1 MEEKKY
7 SNITDYV
14 SSEFRSFSA
23 LPLNEVDLA
32 AFAKFSYFN
41 FQVYLPKMENSI
53 RLKDM
58 YDISKKEAFLKI
70 NAPSDEDERFFN
82 SITGN
87 PRYSNITVLGFKDTF
102 EKDVEQF
109 SAVSFLLPNDTFI
122 VAFRGTD
129 STWTG
134 WKEDFEM
141 AIKAPINS
149 QKEATEYL
157 NYILTIK
164 RKFKNGVYVIGHS
177 KGGNLA
183 VYSYLTCNAKQA
195 NKITDVYSFDGP
207 GINNELTQA
216 LRFSERKGIIK
227 KFVPVQSI
235 IGQIYDVD
243 DKYKVVEANDLLLK
257 QHSFYNWKVDLN
269 NDCFI
274 TGIMSDNTKKNVR
287 FLNEWIVNASY
298 DEKELIVET
307 IYQVLTGTEVPT
319 MAQLGKHKISSFI
332 KVYQQIGKLDPK
344 TKKQFKTILKNS
356 YHFLKD
362 FNKEDKEA
370 EEISSKDEEIIKE
383 LNQLYIKKGR
393 LIATFCLLDI
403 NDFLLSVV
411 VNTDSVRNLN
421 TRNRLGIDREES

>member
-149 QKEATEYL
+149 QKEATE
-157 NYILTIK
+157 N
-164 RKFKNGVYVIGHS
+164 
-177 KGGNLA
+177 
-183 VYSYLTCNAKQA
+183 
-195 NKITDVYSFDGP
+195 
-207 GINNELTQA
+207 
-216 LRFSERKGIIK
+216 
-227 KFVPVQSI
+227 
-235 IGQIYDVD
+235 
-243 DKYKVVEANDLLLK
+243 
-257 QHSFYNWKVDLN
+257 
-269 NDCFI
+269 
-274 TGIMSDNTKKNVR
+274 
-287 FLNEWIVNASY
+287 
-298 DEKELIVET
+298 
-307 IYQVLTGTEVPT
+307 
-319 MAQLGKHKISSFI
+319 
-332 KVYQQIGKLDPK
+332 
-344 TKKQFKTILKNS
+344 
-356 YHFLKD
+356 
-362 FNKEDKEA
+362 
-370 EEISSKDEEIIKE
+370 
-383 LNQLYIKKGR
+383 
-393 LIATFCLLDI
+393 
-403 NDFLLSVV
+403 
-411 VNTDSVRNLN
+411 
-421 TRNRLGIDREES
+421 